1 MPKPWVCKG
10 VAKDQQ
16 IHDNQSPAGPHE
28 PYENFGDD
36 CVLCNLT
43 REQVIGEG
51 TAGGGVPVKPIALG
65 AAALLLLGGG
75 GWFALKPCS
84 ANQVRSSFGIGCVAS
99 SNPPNDE
106 DDNSNSNQ
114 ADQDKADNEVNN
126 AQTDQND
133 SEQIVSGDRYS
144 WESERFAWGQQ
155 TLFPGVGNQLR
166 DQGIE
171 AFQREDYAEASQLFK
186 RAVEGNR
193 NDPESLIFYNNAIA
207 RQKGDSLTL
216 AVVVPVDNR
225 QNSAKEML
233 RGVAQA
239 QDKLNS
245 EKNGID
251 GRLVEIV
258 IANDGNEPEI
268 AAQVAEALSDDP
280 TVLGVIG
287 HNSSSASKAAL
298 DVYERAGLAMIS
310 PTSTSTDLQ
319 GDVFFRTVPSDAAA
333 GETLADYTNN
343 RLGITKATIFYN
355 PESSYSA
362 SLRASFETQFTALGG
377 DVFSID
383 MTAPDLNAGIEVATN
398 VSKDSAEAIL
408 LFPDTAYTSVAIELT
423 RATAQLGN
431 DQLRLLAGDSLY
443 SIDTLTNGGTSV
455 EGLIVAIPWFV
466 TSPKSADFAASG
478 EQRWNGAVNWR
489 TAMSY
494 DATQVFLA
502 ALSEDAT
509 RNSVLAAL
517 ESVTLSEAE
526 TSGEAFQFT
535 EDGERRSEPLLV
547 EVRRGENNPP
557 GSEYGYN
564 LIEDVF

>member
-1 MPKPWVCKG
+1 MPKPWVCEG

-43 REQVIGEG
+43 REQVIGDG
-51 TAGGGVPVKPIALG
+51 TGGGSVPLKAIGLSAV
-65 AAALLLLGGG
+65 ALLLLGGG
-75 GWFALKPCS
+75 GWFAFNKSCPDG
-84 ANQVRSSFGIGCVAS
+84 QVESPSGKGCVDKPDPSPCPDGQVKS
-99 SNPPNDE
+99 SSGEGCVDKPDPSPDPPIDPDNP
-106 DDNSNSNQ
+106 
-114 ADQDKADNEVNN
+114 
-126 AQTDQND
+126 
-133 SEQIVSGDRYS
+133 YS
-144 WESERFAWGQQ
+144 WEPKRFAWGQQ
-155 TLFPGVGNQLR
+155 TLFSGVGNQLR
-166 DQGIE
+166 DQGIK
-171 AFQREDYAEASQLFK
+171 AFQQEDYAEASQLFK

-193 NDPESLIFYNNAIA
+193 NDPEPLIFYNNAIA
-207 RQKGDSLTL
+207 RQEGDPLRL

-239 QDKLNS
+239 QDELNS
-245 EKNGID
+245 RDGIN

-287 HNSSSASKAAL
+287 HNSSSASEAAL
-298 DVYERAGLAMIS
+298 DVYERADLPMIS

-333 GETLADYTNN
+333 AKKLANYTSDN
-343 RLGITKATIFYN
+343 LGITKATVFYN
-355 PESSYSA
+355 PESSYSS
-362 SLRASFETQFTALGG
+362 SLQTAFETQFTALGG
-377 DVFSID
+377 DVSSID

-398 VSKDSAEAIL
+398 VSKDNAEAIL
-408 LFPDTAYTSVAIELT
+408 LFPDTAYTSVAIELA

-455 EGLIVAIPWFV
+455 EGLIVAIPWFAA
-466 TSPKSADFAASG
+466 SPKSADFAASG

-502 ALSEDAT
+502 ALSEDAS

-517 ESVTLSEAE
+517 KGISLSDAE

-564 LIEDVF
+564 LIEDIF

>member
-10 VAKDQQ
+10 IAKDQQ
-16 IHDNQSPAGPHE
+16 SHDNQNPAGPHE

-43 REQVIGEG
+43 REQVIGDG
-51 TAGGGVPVKPIALG
+51 TAGGSVPVKPIALG
-65 AAALLLLGGG
+65 AAALLLLGGS
-75 GWFALKPCS
+75 GWFAFTGDWFAFNEPCPDS
-84 ANQVRSSFGIGCVAS
+84 QVESPSGEGCVDKPEPS
-99 SNPPNDE
+99 PCPDGQVKSPSGEECVQPDRPV
-106 DDNSNSNQ
+106 DPDN
-114 ADQDKADNEVNN
+114 
-126 AQTDQND
+126 
-133 SEQIVSGDRYS
+133 RYS
-144 WESERFAWGQQ
+144 WEPERFAWGQQ

-171 AFQREDYAEASQLFK
+171 AFQREDYAEASNLFK

-193 NDPESLIFYNNAIA
+193 NDPESLIFYNNAIS
-207 RQKGDSLTL
+207 RQEGDPLRL

-239 QDKLNS
+239 QDELNS
-245 EKNGID
+245 RDGIN

-298 DVYERAGLAMIS
+298 EIYERAGLAMIS

-333 GETLADYTNN
+333 GETLANYTSNS
-343 RLGITKATIFYN
+343 LGITKATVFYN
-355 PESSYSA
+355 PEDSYSN
-362 SLRASFETQFTALGG
+362 SLQAAFETRFTALGG

-398 VSKDSAEAIL
+398 VSKDNAEAIL
-408 LFPDTAYTSVAIELT
+408 LFPDTAYTSVAIELA

-443 SIDTLTNGGTSV
+443 SIDTLTGGGKSV
-455 EGLIVAIPWFV
+455 EGLVVAIPWFA
-466 TSPKSADFAASG
+466 TSPESADFAASG
-478 EQRWNGAVNWR
+478 ERRWNGAVNWR

-494 DATQVFLA
+494 DATKVFLA
-502 ALSEDAT
+502 ALSENASRD
-509 RNSVLAAL
+509 SVLTNL
-517 ESVTLSEAE
+517 KSITLSDAE

-535 EDGERRSEPLLV
+535 EDGERQSEPLLV
-547 EVRRGENNPP
+547 EVRLYENNPP

-564 LIEDVF
+564 LVEDAF